1 MNQIQETVVSRL
13 SGLSSLSSVGA
24 AMAGFGAGLLLADP
38 LAFAALPSL
47 LVGLIVH
54 VYGMV
59 GAARLRREAGHLPSL
74 WQMSGYWAC
83 WLTMAVLVA
92 YVALRVAQ

>member
-1 MNQIQETVVSRL
+1 MNQMQETVVGRL
-13 SGLSSLSSVGA
+13 SGFSSLSSVGA
-24 AMAGFGAGLLLADP
+24 ALAGFGAGLLLADP

-47 LVGLIVH
+47 LVGLTVH

-59 GAARLRREAGHLPSL
+59 GAARLRRETGHLPGL
-74 WQMSGYWAC
+74 WQMSGYWVC

-92 YVALRVAQ
+92 YVATRVAQ